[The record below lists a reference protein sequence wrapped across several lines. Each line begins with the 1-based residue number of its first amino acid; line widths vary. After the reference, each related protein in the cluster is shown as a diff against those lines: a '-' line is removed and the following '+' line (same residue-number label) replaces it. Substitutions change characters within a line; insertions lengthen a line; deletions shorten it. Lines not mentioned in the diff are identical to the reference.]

1 MDHRADV
8 RGLLSNGQDLGTGNG
23 EPMPS
28 ASPDLLMRTMEG
40 RLTFWPAGMEQRYG
54 FTSEQALGHVSH
66 QLLKTIYPRALNEI
80 KETLLRQSN
89 WSGGLI
95 HRHADGRAVMVVGHW
110 YLHRNDSG
118 YDAVISEVHSDAVG
132 QQLGDLIAVLAHE
145 LSQPLT
151 AINNYIDGAQRIL
164 DRAWPDLDTLRK
176 SMVLAANEIARGA
189 EGVKLMRDLAY
200 GARHGCPVPSD
211 SI

>member
-1 MDHRADV
+1 
-8 RGLLSNGQDLGTGNG
+8 
-23 EPMPS
+23 
-28 ASPDLLMRTMEG
+28 
-40 RLTFWPAGMEQRYG
+40 
-54 FTSEQALGHVSH
+54 
-66 QLLKTIYPRALNEI
+66 
-80 KETLLRQSN
+80 
-89 WSGGLI
+89 
-95 HRHADGRAVMVVGHW
+95 MVVGHW

-176 SMVLAANEIARGA
+176 SMVLAANEIARG
-189 EGVKLMRDLAY
+189 VKLMRDLAC

>member
-1 MDHRADV
+1 
-8 RGLLSNGQDLGTGNG
+8 
-23 EPMPS
+23 
-28 ASPDLLMRTMEG
+28 
-40 RLTFWPAGMEQRYG
+40 
-54 FTSEQALGHVSH
+54 
-66 QLLKTIYPRALNEI
+66 
-80 KETLLRQSN
+80 
-89 WSGGLI
+89 
-95 HRHADGRAVMVVGHW
+95 
-110 YLHRNDSG
+110 
-118 YDAVISEVHSDAVG
+118 
-132 QQLGDLIAVLAHE
+132 VLAHE

-200 GARHGCPVPSD
+200 EARHGCPVPSD